1 MVAAVAPAGTAV
13 TAALPTTAGVAWAEG
28 GMVAWAEGGMVAC
41 AEGGMVAGGQA
52 RSQGSWKRAPHTA
65 QGGCA
70 AAAPS
75 SAMPCAPASAAWVRP
90 QVVDSLTCLTG
101 NDS

>member
-13 TAALPTTAGVAWAEG
+13 TAALPTTAG
-28 GMVAWAEGGMVAC
+28 VAWAEGGMVAC